1 MMVKLPLGCQYWM
14 KDQGRDD
21 ENYLDLLSPNARGM
35 SRGGVQKAGAIRS
48 DGIHERAGRLLGY

>member
-1 MMVKLPLGCQYWM
+1 M

-48 DGIHERAGRLLGY
+48 DGIHERVGRLLGY